1 MRRALQISML
11 TLSFIPFLIGV
22 MNLLNGAGQFLPADA
37 IFPEIDSQLRFYSVW
52 FMFFFFI
59 TIWIVRNLDTAGPVM
74 IIVYG
79 TMGLGGLA
87 RLYSI
92 VLVGTPDPTMIG
104 AMAVELATPL
114 FILWHRA
121 VIRRSADAALA

>member
-1 MRRALQISML
+1 MRRTLQVSML

-22 MNLLNGAGQFLPADA
+22 MNFVNGAGQFLPPDQ

-74 IIVYG
+74 MIVYG
-79 TMGLGGLA
+79 TMGLGCLA
-87 RLYSI
+87 RLYSMSQ
-92 VLVGTPDPTMIG
+92 LGAPDPVMIG
-104 AMAVELATPL
+104 ATVVELATPL

-121 VIRRSADAALA
+121 VARAPKDAAFA

>member
-22 MNLLNGAGQFLPADA
+22 MNLVNGAGQFLPPEQ

-52 FMFFFFI
+52 FMFFFII
-59 TIWIVRNLDTAGPVM
+59 TIWIVRNLDTAGPVLM
-74 IIVYG
+74 IVYG
-79 TMGLGGLA
+79 TMGLGGIA
-87 RLYSI
+87 RLYSMSQ
-92 VLVGTPDPTMIG
+92 LGAPDPVMIG
-104 AMAVELATPL
+104 ATVVELATPL

-121 VIRRSADAALA
+121 VVRAPKDTAFA

>member
-11 TLSFIPFLIGV
+11 TLAFVPFLLGV
-22 MNLLNGAGQFLPADA
+22 MNFLNGAGQFLPEDQ

-74 IIVYG
+74 MIVYG
-79 TMGLGGLA
+79 TMGLGGVA

-92 VLVGTPDPTMIG
+92 SQVGAPDPMMIG
-104 AMAVELATPL
+104 ATVVELATPL

-121 VIRRSADAALA
+121 VIRRTADAAFV

>member
-22 MNLLNGAGQFLPADA
+22 MKFVNGAGQFLPSDQ

-74 IIVYG
+74 MIVYG

-87 RLYSI
+87 RLYSMSQ
-92 VLVGTPDPTMIG
+92 LGAPDPVMLG
-104 AMAVELATPL
+104 ATVVELATPL

-121 VIRRSADAALA
+121 VVRTPKDATFA

>member
-1 MRRALQISML
+1 MRRTLQISML
-11 TLSFIPFLIGV
+11 TLSFTPFLLGV
-22 MNLLNGAGQFLPADA
+22 MNLLNGAGQFLPADDV
-37 IFPEIDSQLRFYSVW
+37 FPEIDNQLRFYSVW

-74 IIVYG
+74 MIVYG

-92 VLVGTPDPTMIG
+92 SQVGAPEPGMIG
-104 AMAVELATPL
+104 AMVVELVTPL

-121 VIRRSADAALA
+121 VVRRTADVAFA

>member
-22 MNLLNGAGQFLPADA
+22 MNLVNGAAQFLPPEQ

-74 IIVYG
+74 MIVYG
-79 TMGLGGLA
+79 TMGLGGVA
-87 RLYSI
+87 RLYSMS
-92 VLVGTPDPTMIG
+92 VYGAPDPAMIG
-104 AMAVELATPL
+104 ATAVELATPL

-121 VIRRSADAALA
+121 VVRTPKDAAFA

>member
-22 MNLLNGAGQFLPADA
+22 MNFVNGAAQFLPPDQ

-59 TIWIVRNLDTAGPVM
+59 TIWIVRNLDTAGPVLM
-74 IIVYG
+74 IVYG

-87 RLYSI
+87 RLYSMSQ
-92 VLVGTPDPTMIG
+92 LGAPDPVMIG
-104 AMAVELATPL
+104 ATVVELATPL

-121 VIRRSADAALA
+121 VVRTPKGAAFA